1 MDVSWQLALA
11 EQQSFLESVESRL
24 QLLATETAPPKQ
36 LIMRAFELPIESV
49 RVLILGQDPY
59 PSSGDAIG
67 LAFAVPTG
75 AKTLPRS
82 LQNILKE
89 LKADLGDQVTTGGD
103 LSRWSEQGVFLLN
116 RHLTTALGV
125 SGGHLDMGWAEFT
138 EAVIRALAN
147 ARPVGLVAVLWGAK
161 AGEVAQFLPSATV
174 IQSAHPSPLSARRG
188 FFGSRPFSKVNAAL
202 EAHGFSP
209 IDWSC

>member
-11 EQQSFLESVESRL
+11 EQHSFLESVESRP
-24 QLLATETAPPKQ
+24 QLLAAETVPPKQ
-36 LIMRAFELPIESV
+36 LIMRAFELPIGSV
-49 RVLILGQDPY
+49 SVLILGQDPY
-59 PSSGDAIG
+59 PSQGDAIG
-67 LAFAVPTG
+67 LAFAVSPG

-89 LKADLGDQVTTGGD
+89 LKADLGEKTTTGGD
-103 LSRWSEQGVFLLN
+103 LTRWSNQGVFLLN
-116 RHLTTALGV
+116 RHLTTAPGV
-125 SGGHLDMGWAEFT
+125 SGGHLDLGWSVFT
-138 EAVIRALAN
+138 EAVIRALAK
-147 ARPVGLVAVLWGAK
+147 AHPVGLVAVLWGAK
-161 AGEVAQFLPSATV
+161 AAEVARLLPTATV
-174 IQSAHPSPLSARRG
+174 IQSAHPSPLSASRG

>member
-11 EQQSFLESVESRL
+11 EQRFLLDSVESRL
-24 QLLATETAPPKQ
+24 QLLGADTVPPKH

-59 PSSGDAIG
+59 PSLGDAIG
-67 LAFAVPTG
+67 LAFAVSPE

-89 LKADLGDQVTTGGD
+89 LKADLGDQATTGGD
-103 LSRWSEQGVFLLN
+103 LSRWREQGVFLLN
-116 RHLTTALGV
+116 RHLTTAPGV
-125 SGGHLDMGWAEFT
+125 SGGHLDLGWSEFT
-138 EAVIRALAN
+138 EAVIRGLAK
-147 ARPVGLVAVLWGAK
+147 AHPVGLVAVLWGAK
-161 AGEVAQFLPSATV
+161 AGEVGRFLPSATV
-174 IQSAHPSPLSARRG
+174 IQSAHPSPLSANRG

-209 IDWSC
+209 IDWSS